1 MFNWFRKKK
10 AQRLE
15 FPDNVTAFEHACTL
29 GYRPLIGALI
39 PALVQ
44 EEGSRPP
51 GGEHSF
57 LIKLAGAE
65 GGRTLWSSTL
75 KGSQGYPRVG
85 DLVGF
90 RIVMIASDLPEE
102 ANLIGYL
109 ACRLEP
115 VLVAGKGWLA
125 AQIYTPDNIKPAI
138 RLG

>member
-10 AQRLE
+10 QQKEE
-15 FPDNVTAFEHACTL
+15 FPDNESAFQHACTL
-29 GYRPLIGALI
+29 GYLPLIGALI

-44 EEGSRPP
+44 EEGER
-51 GGEHSF
+51 GRDGEHTF
-57 LIKLAGAE
+57 LIKVACRQE
-65 GGRTLWSSTL
+65 GLTLWSSTL
-75 KGSQGYPRVG
+75 KEAQGYPEAG

-90 RIVMIASDLPEE
+90 RIVTIASDLPEE
-102 ANLIGYL
+102 ASLIGYL

-125 AQIYTPDNIKPAI
+125 SQRYTPDNIKQPI

>member
-1 MFNWFRKKK
+1 MFKWFTKKK
-10 AQRLE
+10 SERLE
-15 FPDNVTAFEHACTL
+15 FADNETAFAHACTL

-44 EEGSRPP
+44 EEGPP
-51 GGEHSF
+51 GSDGERTY
-57 LIKLAGAE
+57 LIRLAAEHGARE
-65 GGRTLWSSTL
+65 LWSSTL
-75 KGSQGYPRVG
+75 KGSRGHPKAG

-90 RIVMIASDLPEE
+90 RIVTIASDLPEE
-102 ANLIGYL
+102 ASLIGYL

-125 AQIYTPDNIKPAI
+125 ALVYTPDNIKPAI